1 MKSTVMDSAELE
13 KAITEGF
20 DSRKKPYHERY
31 YMLFGHQSEPSYI
44 DLAGTLDY
52 LTEMGLANN
61 SLKQAREGKKIAEQV
76 EATFKPGK
84 PDARY
89 CDFCGAEI
97 YGVEYE
103 TLTDGRDRCIS
114 CGRTAIKTEKEFRKI
129 FEDVKRNM
137 ESFFG
142 IKINVGIRVEM
153 VNSRTLHKRLG
164 KAFIPTPKS
173 DGRVLGVAIKDKNG
187 YKLYVENGSPRM
199 ASMLTIAHELTHIW
213 QYVNWNDKAI
223 RKQYGKKLRLEI
235 YEGMAKW
242 VEIQYAYLINEPE
255 LAKREEIITSY
266 RNDEYGRGFLR
277 YLANYPFSTGTVIT
291 KPTPFLNV
299 AMPLDPQ
306 YCGSFSIVVPDLNGE
321 NGEDPNGEKPTG
333 GTNTPTGTDPIKG
346 PVERD
351 PETFARYAYNLL
363 NDEEKAAYD
372 VVLQA
377 VNSFDEQ
384 IDSFEVPVTDSQ
396 IKKVVDYVQR
406 DHPEIF
412 WFQHGA
418 TFYFDTNTHIVNKL
432 ELTYCMTEREA
443 KKRRDEIDS
452 HIRSFLSS
460 INDSMSDYEVALRIY
475 ENIIKLVDYDTLG
488 LEKQKSKTVS
498 SEVPDD
504 LRSIYGVFV
513 NKKAVCAGYA
523 KAMQYLLNLCG
534 IECTYVTSSTHA
546 WNLIKLEGDYYHLD
560 VTWGD
565 GTDTKKEKVQIDSI
579 NYDCFCITTEEVLK
593 LDSHTPEADFP
604 VPECTAT
611 KCNYHIRQG
620 LYFEN
625 YDFNTIRSIVCQSTK
640 NNKYDLSFKFG
651 SASAYN
657 NARKQLLDDGK
668 FREIIQFANLK
679 PDIRIGSSYSY
690 SVRDELC
697 TIAFFMNKL

>member
-1 MKSTVMDSAELE
+1 
-13 KAITEGF
+13 
-20 DSRKKPYHERY
+20 
-31 YMLFGHQSEPSYI
+31 
-44 DLAGTLDY
+44 
-52 LTEMGLANN
+52 
-61 SLKQAREGKKIAEQV
+61 
-76 EATFKPGK
+76 
-84 PDARY
+84 
-89 CDFCGAEI
+89 
-97 YGVEYE
+97 
-103 TLTDGRDRCIS
+103 
-114 CGRTAIKTEKEFRKI
+114 
-129 FEDVKRNM
+129 
-137 ESFFG
+137 
-142 IKINVGIRVEM
+142 
-153 VNSRTLHKRLG
+153 
-164 KAFIPTPKS
+164 
-173 DGRVLGVAIKDKNG
+173 
-187 YKLYVENGSPRM
+187 
-199 ASMLTIAHELTHIW
+199 
-213 QYVNWNDKAI
+213 
-223 RKQYGKKLRLEI
+223 
-235 YEGMAKW
+235 
-242 VEIQYAYLINEPE
+242 
-255 LAKREEIITSY
+255 
-266 RNDEYGRGFLR
+266 
-277 YLANYPFSTGTVIT
+277 
-291 KPTPFLNV
+291 
-299 AMPLDPQ
+299 
-306 YCGSFSIVVPDLNGE
+306 
-321 NGEDPNGEKPTG
+321 
-333 GTNTPTGTDPIKG
+333 
-346 PVERD
+346 
-351 PETFARYAYNLL
+351 
-363 NDEEKAAYD
+363 
-372 VVLQA
+372 
-377 VNSFDEQ
+377 
-384 IDSFEVPVTDSQ
+384 
-396 IKKVVDYVQR
+396 
-406 DHPEIF
+406 
-412 WFQHGA
+412 
-418 TFYFDTNTHIVNKL
+418 
-432 ELTYCMTEREA
+432 MTEQEA

-697 TIAFFMNKL
+697 TIAIYMNKL